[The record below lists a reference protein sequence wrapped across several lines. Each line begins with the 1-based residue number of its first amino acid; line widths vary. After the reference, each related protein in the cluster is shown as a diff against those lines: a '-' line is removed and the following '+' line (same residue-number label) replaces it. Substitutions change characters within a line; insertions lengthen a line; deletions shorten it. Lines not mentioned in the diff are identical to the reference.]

1 MKKTKCEH
9 INPNEQIFNDSSKK
23 KHYSKQIM
31 GVNTED
37 FLFVFVILFIGT
49 ILIISFVY
57 CCKFIRKPT
66 FSDPH
71 QHIIRDDEH
80 STNQAYMIRFQPIK

>member
-1 MKKTKCEH
+1 MKKQNVKIIIRINKCLTIH
-9 INPNEQIFNDSSKK
+9 QKK
-23 KHYSKQIM
+23 SIIQNKLWVLTQKIS
-31 GVNTED
+31 
-37 FLFVFVILFIGT
+37 FFVFVILFIGT